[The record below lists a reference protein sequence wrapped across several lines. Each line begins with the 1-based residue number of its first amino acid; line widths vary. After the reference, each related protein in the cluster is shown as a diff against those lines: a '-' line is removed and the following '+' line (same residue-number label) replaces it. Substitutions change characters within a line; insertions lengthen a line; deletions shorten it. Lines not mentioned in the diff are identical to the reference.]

1 METKTL
7 FTTLIIVAVVAIGAA
22 LWIRGNAPRKT
33 VPEVKLAELQIE
45 NVQEGTGE
53 EAKTGD
59 TVKVNYKGTLEDGTQ
74 FDSSYD
80 RGEPFEFTIGKGMVI
95 QGWEQGIPGMKVGGK
110 RKLVIPP
117 HLAYGEAGRGSI
129 PPNATLTF
137 EVELVEIVK

>member
-1 METKTL
+1 METKNL
-7 FTTLIIVAVVAIGAA
+7 LIILAVVAVVAIGAA
-22 LWIRGNAPRKT
+22 LWIRGNKPKET
-33 VPEVKLAELQIE
+33 PPELVIE
-45 NVQEGTGE
+45 DTLEGTGE

-80 RGEPFEFTIGKGMVI
+80 RGEPFEFTIGQGNVI
-95 QGWEQGIPGMKVGGK
+95 QGWEQGVPGMKVGGK

-117 HLAYGEAGRGSI
+117 HLAYGESGRGSI

>member
-22 LWIRGNAPRKT
+22 LWVRGNAPKEEEAL
-33 VPEVKLAELQIE
+33 PKLIIE
-45 NVQEGTGE
+45 DTQEGTGE
-53 EAKTGD
+53 EAKAGD
-59 TVKVNYKGTLEDGTQ
+59 TVKMNYKGTLEDGTP

-80 RGEPFEFTIGKGMVI
+80 RGEPFEFTIGQGSVI